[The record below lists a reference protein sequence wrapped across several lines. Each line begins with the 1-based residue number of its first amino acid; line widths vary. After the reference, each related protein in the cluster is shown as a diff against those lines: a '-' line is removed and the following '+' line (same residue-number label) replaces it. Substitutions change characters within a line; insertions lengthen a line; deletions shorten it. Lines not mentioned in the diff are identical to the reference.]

1 MGQDFLPKDWQEFLE
16 RVKETPGA
24 IRALWQDPQTHDV
37 MQFYLGI
44 LTIAG
49 LAFAFRFYRS
59 IKGKSSGR

>member
-44 LTIAG
+44 LLVIG
-49 LAFAFRFYRS
+49 LVSGFRFYRS
-59 IKGKSSGR
+59 FNKRKS